1 MNKKVQVTIIQI
13 DNYGPW
19 TTTLGYDREYHI
31 QMLQASLYSE
41 LQKEF
46 SEKGGLVFYNRF
58 DEMIA
63 ITNGIGQEGH
73 KKIQDN
79 IAKQFPVSISMSTG
93 IGDTPYQAQ
102 MTASKALQQTGSA
115 QSSSRK
121 EILVGEYLEDGLDY
135 VQVAHLDI
143 DGITRRATDVKSSYD
158 TSRVI
163 LNIFS
168 SLGDAFVKRGSL
180 LFYLGGDN
188 FMAISNGIESDF
200 VKSVLDEVR
209 STYGLGMKG
218 GIGKSRT
225 ARRAAELATQCLD
238 EIREKRVTGPVFSL
252 SDLT

>member
-19 TTTLGYDREYHI
+19 TTTLGHDREHQI

-58 DEMIA
+58 DEMVA

-73 KKIQDN
+73 KEIQDN
-79 IAKQFPVSISMSTG
+79 LAKQFPVSMSMSTG
-93 IGDTPYQAQ
+93 IGDTPYRAQ
-102 MTASKALQQTGSA
+102 MAASKALQQTGSA

-121 EILVGEYLEDGLDY
+121 KILVGEYLEDGLDY
-135 VQVAHLDI
+135 VQVAHLDV
-143 DGITRRATDVKSSYD
+143 DGITRNSTDVKSSYD

-180 LFYLGGDN
+180 VFYLGGDN
-188 FMAISNGIESDF
+188 FIAVSNGIEIEF

-209 STYGLGMKG
+209 SNYGLVMKG
-218 GIGKSRT
+218 GIGESKT

-238 EIREKRVTGPVFSL
+238 EIREKKVTGPVISL
-252 SDLT
+252 SDLN